1 MNNSEIKWLSEKA
14 SNDGQKLIEA
24 CDKFQK
30 ISDILVKVIAAMG
43 IVAALLNII
52 MIQTVLLIALITVFT
67 CFVLKFGTIFTINIA
82 RMIVHSTLA
91 NVAQLERTADSNHV
105 ERQTQ
110 TPQAP
115 HQSINAVNTQ
125 NVERSYASATI
136 NKNQTETVKIQRY
149 EETGDKTNQVVLI
162 GILLIV
168 AVVLLYSVTH

>member
-1 MNNSEIKWLSEKA
+1 MNNSEIKSLSERA

-82 RMIVHSTLA
+82 RMIVHTTLA
-91 NVAQLERTADSNHV
+91 NVAQLERTVDSNHV
-105 ERQTQ
+105 ERQ
-110 TPQAP
+110 PQAP
-115 HQSINAVNTQ
+115 QQPINTAKVQSTQ
-125 NVERSYASATI
+125 HSSPSETLKEHR
-136 NKNQTETVKIQRY
+136 TETVKIQRY
-149 EETGDKTNQVVLI
+149 EETGEKPNKVFLVSV
-162 GILLIV
+162 LLIL
-168 AVVLLYSVTH
+168 AFVLLYSVTH